1 MNAPKNPSSF
11 GIKTRSRFCGGTET
25 PSQDN
30 QINLKKLFVEN
41 KKNPPLCSHKKPLL
55 PLVIK
60 GSSFYIK
67 TKPFHLSKKPKPR
80 LPLIT

>member
-11 GIKTRSRFCGGTET
+11 GIKTRSRFCGGTKT

-30 QINLKKLFVEN
+30 QIKFQNLICRKQKKSSIICVAI
-41 KKNPPLCSHKKPLL
+41 KTPLL

-67 TKPFHLSKKPKPR
+67 TKPFHLTIEGVEVFK
-80 LPLIT
+80 